1 MAGGGWLS
9 CCCPRNPIGEPLN
22 ASLLN
27 SPVIQGTASML
38 SAGPCH
44 NGALNFYFSGIQMAQ
59 EAWREAYSS
68 SVCSSSYSIFMLS
81 RFPNLKH
88 LLCLR
93 PGMLFYENHFLFK
106 HYAGIRLFF
115 FPPSLSHHFDFPI
128 AMVFH
133 HNCFSSFWNSHLFY
147 ELRVEHGGGGTHCF
161 SPSMQTSYRFY
172 LCQSHGWGDTH
183 MYIYIFGVCEGAGI
197 IIWIDFY
204 VLLSWNIISLTV
216 FKSFVLAKEKLNLK
230 VCPMW
235 FPFCAYHF

>member
-1 MAGGGWLS
+1 MSVLPAIPSL
-9 CCCPRNPIGEPLN
+9 CCHGFLIWNTYFAWGQACCSMKTISYLN
-22 ASLLN
+22 
-27 SPVIQGTASML
+27 IMQE
-38 SAGPCH
+38 
-44 NGALNFYFSGIQMAQ
+44 SG
-59 EAWREAYSS
+59 
-68 SVCSSSYSIFMLS
+68 
-81 RFPNLKH
+81 
-88 LLCLR
+88 
-93 PGMLFYENHFLFK
+93 
-106 HYAGIRLFF
+106 FF
-115 FPPSLSHHFDFPI
+115 FSPLSLSHHFDFPI

-230 VCPMW
+230 VCPMR